1 VQRAGRD
8 SAVARIATLVA
19 DAQAGKAPISAFADR
34 LSGVFVPI
42 IMVISALTG
51 IAWYVLA
58 YTGTV
63 TPPPDQ
69 SPALFAFMFALA
81 VLVVACPCALGLAT
95 PTAIMVAT
103 GAGAAQGL
111 LIKGG
116 ACLEMGARVDCL
128 VTDKTGTL
136 TRGQPTVAAV
146 VFMDDAS
153 ELMLTEHALGAVP
166 AAIADLLRVN
176 DSLVLK
182 PKYLRSLQHAAAAQR
197 DSEHILGRAV
207 STFAAQHGASLSG
220 WTITDA
226 RAVTGRGTQCQ
237 AAAPGEAPAAV
248 CMGNPQ
254 WALDNGVVLSK
265 VQTRQVL
272 ALEQAGYT
280 VTVLC
285 VAGEAVALVCLCDE
299 LRPEAHQLVS
309 ECARLGI
316 EVYMCTGDNPRVA
329 GAVAAALGIAPEC
342 VRAGLSPG
350 DKLATLQGLQEEGRV
365 VAFVGDGV
373 NDSPALAQSN
383 VGLAV
388 GAGADAA
395 LEAADI
401 VLLRDDLRDILNAL
415 SLCRQAMRVIKRN
428 FAWALLYN
436 VLAIPAAAGLLW
448 YITGRRM
455 PPEVAAAA
463 MGLSS
468 VSVVLSSLTLQRFR
482 RRYK

>member
-1 VQRAGRD
+1 
-8 SAVARIATLVA
+8 
-19 DAQAGKAPISAFADR
+19 
-34 LSGVFVPI
+34 
-42 IMVISALTG
+42 
-51 IAWYVLA
+51 
-58 YTGTV
+58 
-63 TPPPDQ
+63 
-69 SPALFAFMFALA
+69 
-81 VLVVACPCALGLAT
+81 
-95 PTAIMVAT
+95 
-103 GAGAAQGL
+103 
-111 LIKGG
+111 
-116 ACLEMGARVDCL
+116 
-128 VTDKTGTL
+128 
-136 TRGQPTVAAV
+136 
-146 VFMDDAS
+146 
-153 ELMLTEHALGAVP
+153 
-166 AAIADLLRVN
+166 
-176 DSLVLK
+176 
-182 PKYLRSLQHAAAAQR
+182 
-197 DSEHILGRAV
+197 
-207 STFAAQHGASLSG
+207 
-220 WTITDA
+220 
-226 RAVTGRGTQCQ
+226 
-237 AAAPGEAPAAV
+237 
-248 CMGNPQ
+248 
-254 WALDNGVVLSK
+254 
-265 VQTRQVL
+265 VL

-415 SLCRQAMRVIKRN
+415 SLCRQTMRVIKRN

-468 VSVVLSSLTLQRFR
+468 VSVVLSSLTLQMFR

>member
-1 VQRAGRD
+1 
-8 SAVARIATLVA
+8 
-19 DAQAGKAPISAFADR
+19 
-34 LSGVFVPI
+34 
-42 IMVISALTG
+42 
-51 IAWYVLA
+51 
-58 YTGTV
+58 
-63 TPPPDQ
+63 
-69 SPALFAFMFALA
+69 
-81 VLVVACPCALGLAT
+81 
-95 PTAIMVAT
+95 
-103 GAGAAQGL
+103 
-111 LIKGG
+111 
-116 ACLEMGARVDCL
+116 
-128 VTDKTGTL
+128 
-136 TRGQPTVAAV
+136 
-146 VFMDDAS
+146 
-153 ELMLTEHALGAVP
+153 
-166 AAIADLLRVN
+166 
-176 DSLVLK
+176 
-182 PKYLRSLQHAAAAQR
+182 
-197 DSEHILGRAV
+197 
-207 STFAAQHGASLSG
+207 
-220 WTITDA
+220 
-226 RAVTGRGTQCQ
+226 
-237 AAAPGEAPAAV
+237 
-248 CMGNPQ
+248 
-254 WALDNGVVLSK
+254 VVLSK

-316 EVYMCTGDNPRVA
+316 QVHMCTGDNPRVA

-350 DKLATLQGLQEEGRV
+350 DKLATLRTLQEEGRV

-436 VLAIPAAAGLLW
+436 VLAIPAAAGLVW
-448 YITGRRM
+448 YITGHRM